1 MADMKKFTPEELATC
16 NGENGRPIYIAHQG
30 RVLDVTASKMWRGG
44 QHMKRHTAGV
54 DLTNEIAAAPHG
66 LDVLER
72 FPQVGVL
79 VLAPEESGARNAPHL
94 PRFMERFLDR
104 HPFFQRHPHPMTV
117 HFPIVF
123 MLFAPLFTLLFL
135 LTGVDGFEVTALNC
149 LGAGLLFC
157 LVVIPTGFFTWWVN
171 YQGRRMTPVTIKIIL
186 SFALFLD
193 GLAAFIW
200 RLMDPTIFHHLMG
213 VNVVYPILVFLL
225 LPMIAL
231 IGWYGALLTFP
242 LHSRSRSP
250 KKPPVL

>member
-1 MADMKKFTPEELATC
+1 MADMKKFTPEELATY
-16 NGENGRPIYIAHQG
+16 NGRDGRPIYIAHQG
-30 RVLDVTASKMWRGG
+30 RVIDVTASKMWRNGE
-44 QHMKRHTAGV
+44 HMKRHAAGV

-79 VLAPEESGARNAPHL
+79 VTKEEADVRNAPHL
-94 PRFMERFLDR
+94 PGFVERFLDR

-123 MLFAPLFTLLFL
+123 MLFAPLFTLLYL
-135 LTGVDGFEVTALNC
+135 LTGVDAFEVTALNC

-171 YQGRRMTPVTIKIIL
+171 YQARRMTPVTIKIIL
-186 SFALFLD
+186 SFALFLV

-200 RLMDPTIFHHLMG
+200 RLMDTAVLRHLTG
-213 VNVVYPILVFLL
+213 VNILYPILVFLL

-231 IGWYGALLTFP
+231 IGWYGATLTFP
-242 LHSRSRSP
+242 LHTRRRNP
-250 KKPPVL
+250 KKPPA